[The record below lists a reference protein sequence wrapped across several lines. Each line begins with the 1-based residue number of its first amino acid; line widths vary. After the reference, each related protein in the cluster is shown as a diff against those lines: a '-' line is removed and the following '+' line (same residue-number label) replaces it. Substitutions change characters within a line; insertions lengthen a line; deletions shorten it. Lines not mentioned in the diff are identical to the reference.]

1 MMCRIL
7 VRVTFI
13 QNVLVD
19 DMSYCGKS
27 YIHKNVLM
35 DDMPY
40 CGES

>member
-1 MMCRIL
+1 MCRIV

-13 QNVLVD
+13 QNMLMD
-19 DMSYCGKS
+19 NMSHCGKS